1 MKILVLM
8 PVGTEYAATGFEFY
22 KNLSDYALNCT
33 VVICNVVDYLLETNA
48 QDNYGIAV
56 LNAITGTEKVYEEA
70 VENNEDVVIFG
81 NVNKKY
87 DFDLIFNFQDVNDDT
102 LPYEDKL
109 IDKMREISFDAPD
122 VSAEELEFYNLHTA
136 DESQLTLKNSK
147 ATAELISELLASKP
161 IINHQDQNEQI
172 KKIYKTHLEELTNKL
187 NIS

>member
-8 PVGTEYAATGFEFY
+8 PVGTEYSATGFEFY
-22 KNLSDYALNCT
+22 KNLSDYASNST
-33 VVICNVVDYLLETNA
+33 IVICNVVDYLLETNA

-56 LNAITGTEKVYEEA
+56 LNAITGTEKIYEEA
-70 VENNEDVVIFG
+70 VENNEDIVIFG

-87 DFDLIFNFQDVNDDT
+87 DFDLVFNFQDANDDT
-102 LPYEDKL
+102 LPYKDLL
-109 IDKMREISFDAPD
+109 IEKMREISFDSD
-122 VSAEELEFYNLHTA
+122 VPAEELEFYNLHTA

-161 IINHQDQNEQI
+161 IINQQDKNEQI
-172 KKIYKTHLEELTNKL
+172 KKIYEIHLQELTNKL